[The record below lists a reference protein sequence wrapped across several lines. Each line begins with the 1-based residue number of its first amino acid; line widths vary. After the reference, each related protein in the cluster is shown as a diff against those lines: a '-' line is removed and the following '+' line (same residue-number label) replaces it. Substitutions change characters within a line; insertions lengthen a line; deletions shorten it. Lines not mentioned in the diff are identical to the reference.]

1 MGRGRTVVEL
11 AGSAAVCALA
21 TGCLPGPAPSFYA
34 ANPADRVRAA
44 DDAGDAR
51 DEGAVPELINQLE
64 SDDAAQRAAAIA
76 SLREI
81 TGRDHGYEWWAG
93 GAERRAAAERW
104 AAWYA
109 QTQGTTARQ
118 DAADDRSTDAGG

>member
-1 MGRGRTVVEL
+1 MVVML
-11 AGSAAVCALA
+11 AGAGACCGLLG
-21 TGCLPGPAPSFYA
+21 GCLPGPAPSFYA

-51 DEGAVPELINQLE
+51 DDRAVPELINQLE

-81 TGRDHGYEWWAG
+81 TGQDHGYEWWADDL
-93 GAERRAAAERW
+93 ERRAAAQRW

-109 QTQGTTARQ
+109 QTRETAARQ